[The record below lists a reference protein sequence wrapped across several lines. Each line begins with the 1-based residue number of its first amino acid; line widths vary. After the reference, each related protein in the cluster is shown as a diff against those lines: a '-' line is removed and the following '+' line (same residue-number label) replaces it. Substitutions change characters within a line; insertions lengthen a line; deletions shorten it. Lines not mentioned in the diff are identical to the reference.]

1 MTLKTCLLRVLLAG
15 TSSPPRVPEDF
26 HITISRLCLDEIQA
40 CIRTDLIRRHEG
52 VCYLLGRIDGS
63 TTRVDAAVRPD
74 AVTTPGSFH
83 VDSLAM
89 AAVMRLAARRHLQVV
104 GQLHTHPGAAYHS
117 EGDER
122 GARIRYKGYVSIV
135 LPDYGR
141 HLPELRGT
149 AIFVYQPSAGFLS
162 VPIQR
167 VLVLQDSSYA

>member
-1 MTLKTCLLRVLLAG
+1 MTLWSRLVTLLRPRAV
-15 TSSPPRVPEDF
+15 SPSRLPRDF
-26 HITISRLCLDEIQA
+26 RLTISRQCVSEMQV

-63 TTRVDAAVRPD
+63 TTRVDRAVRPD

-89 AAVMRLAARRHLQVV
+89 AAVMRLAAQRQLQVV

-141 HLPELRGT
+141 RLPDFTGA
-149 AIFVYQPSAGFLS
+149 AIFVNHPGAGFLP
-162 VPIQR
+162 VPMQHVHI
-167 VLVLQDSSYA
+167 LQDGWYA